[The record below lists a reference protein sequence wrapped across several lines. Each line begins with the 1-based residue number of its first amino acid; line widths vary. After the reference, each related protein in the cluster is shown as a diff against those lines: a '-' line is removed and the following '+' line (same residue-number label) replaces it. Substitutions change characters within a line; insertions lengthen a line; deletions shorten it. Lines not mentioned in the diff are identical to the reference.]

1 MTNLIEMVEDEMS
14 TLTNCVLMLK
24 TGAPLG
30 LVSQYLFG
38 KLRKLRSS
46 KYLPARDIY
55 KAQILEKDFSQD
67 WFTSNI
73 PNWLLT
79 FEEYQFA
86 DKDQIEAL
94 EIGSFEGCSSA
105 FIAQQLETVNLTCV
119 DTWEGSDEHQ
129 GTEYADTIEQ
139 KFDNNMREFS
149 GKFVKFKGTSFSFF
163 QTCKTNNIYDFIYL
177 DGSHRVDDVIVDAV
191 KSFELLK
198 VGGVM
203 ILDDY
208 HWKYYPK
215 ASDNPCSAINAFLQI
230 KKGYYRII
238 YVGYQL
244 HLVKTKNPPY

>member
-1 MTNLIEMVEDEMS
+1 MVEDEMS
-14 TLTNCVLMLK
+14 TLTNCLLMLK

-38 KLRKLRSS
+38 KFRKLRSS

-55 KAQILEKDFSQD
+55 KAQTLEKDFSQD
-67 WFTSNI
+67 WFTPNI

-79 FEEYQFA
+79 FEEYGFS
-86 DKDQIEAL
+86 DRNQIEAL

-105 FIAQQLETVNLTCV
+105 FIAQQLGTVKLTCV
-119 DTWEGSDEHQ
+119 DTWEGSDHQ
-129 GTEYADTIEQ
+129 TDYADTIEQ
-139 KFDNNMREFS
+139 KFDNNTREFS
-149 GKFVKFKGTSFSFF
+149 EKIVKIKSTSFSFF
-163 QTCKTNNIYDFIYL
+163 HSCKARNVYDFIYV
-177 DGSHRVDDVIVDAV
+177 DGSHYVDDVIVDAV
-191 KSFELLK
+191 KSFDLLK

-208 HWKYYPK
+208 HWKHYPK

-230 KKGYYRII
+230 KKGYYKII